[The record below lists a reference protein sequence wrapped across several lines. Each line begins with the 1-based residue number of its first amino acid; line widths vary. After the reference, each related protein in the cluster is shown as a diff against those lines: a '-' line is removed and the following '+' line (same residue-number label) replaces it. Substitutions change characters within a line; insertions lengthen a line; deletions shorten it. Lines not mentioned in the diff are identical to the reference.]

1 MKNIEEV
8 RGEIREADRQMAAIF
23 EKRMRA
29 VREIAVYKKEHGLQI
44 ENKEQERKVLE
55 ANASFIED
63 EMIRQYYLTI
73 MKDVIEVSKM
83 YQERLIPFLQ

>member
-29 VREIAVYKKEHGLQI
+29 VREIAAYKKEHGLQI

-73 MKDVIEVSKM
+73 MKDMIEVSKM

>member
-29 VREIAVYKKEHGLQI
+29 VREIAAYKKEHGLQI

-83 YQERLIPFLQ
+83 YQERLIPFLL

>member
-29 VREIAVYKKEHGLQI
+29 VREIAAYKKEHGLQI

-55 ANASFIED
+55 SNASFIED

>member
-29 VREIAVYKKEHGLQI
+29 VREIAAYSVHSLRRSHLCRGYTTQ
-44 ENKEQERKVLE
+44 VF
-55 ANASFIED
+55 S
-63 EMIRQYYLTI
+63 
-73 MKDVIEVSKM
+73 
-83 YQERLIPFLQ
+83 

>member
-29 VREIAVYKKEHGLQI
+29 VREIAAYKKEHGLQI

-73 MKDVIEVSKM
+73 MKDVIEVSKI
-83 YQERLIPFLQ
+83 YQEHLIPFLQ

>member
-1 MKNIEEV
+1 MKNIEVV

>member
-29 VREIAVYKKEHGLQI
+29 VREIAAYKKEHGLQI

-55 ANASFIED
+55 ANASFIDE

>member
-29 VREIAVYKKEHGLQI
+29 VREIAAYKKEHGLQI